1 MMQGM
6 MMGMMSI
13 RVDRQVIGAR
23 KAELDITNWSKSLVH
38 EVLIVPVDSPDA
50 PLPYDYSAG
59 QVVEDSGRRYGRQL
73 GAEAERVEDVGGRPF
88 TRLLSPSLQRAGA
101 LRVWYGRFLDR
112 HALKTAAGSRATSEV
127 SPCCAP

>member
-1 MMQGM
+1 
-6 MMGMMSI
+6 MGMMSI

-50 PLPYDYSAG
+50 PLPYDYGTG
-59 QVVEDSGRRYGRQL
+59 QVVEDQ
-73 GAEAERVEDVGGRPF
+73 VDVVADSSELKPSESKS
-88 TRLLSPSLQRAGA
+88 LEVDLSPRSYLLLCNVPGA

-112 HALKTAAGSRATSEV
+112 HALKTATGIRAPDEV